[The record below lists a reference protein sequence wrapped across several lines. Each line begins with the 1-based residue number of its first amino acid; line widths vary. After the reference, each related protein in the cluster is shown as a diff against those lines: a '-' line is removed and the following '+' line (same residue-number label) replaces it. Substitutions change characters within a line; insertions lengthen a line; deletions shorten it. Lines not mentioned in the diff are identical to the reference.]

1 MIYDKTRSY
10 KGRRNVHQLAS
21 FCQPAM
27 CDSTVVEIQ
36 RPELQSNRLHETQ
49 AAADVV
55 TMVTIEG
62 TLNLIVSVHSGRQY
76 TQF

>member
-1 MIYDKTRSY
+1 MTRRGVIRAGEMSTSY
-10 KGRRNVHQLAS
+10 VAS